1 MEGDHSIF
9 TKGDTPKLTVMDVS
23 DTPVIEAPTAAPTQA
38 STTTPGMSDYSLL
51 LAVRFLR
58 VV

>member
-1 MEGDHSIF
+1 
-9 TKGDTPKLTVMDVS
+9 MDVS